1 MTDVL
6 HEYQRRI
13 KIVYRL
19 IILTMKNISEEV
31 EDKYKTHNLFSI
43 TFFSENRVFYE
54 IMQKI
59 IVGLDGLQM
68 TI

>member
-1 MTDVL
+1 M
-6 HEYQRRI
+6 
-13 KIVYRL
+13 IVYRL
-19 IILTMKNISEEV
+19 IMLTMKNVSEEV
-31 EDKYKTHNLFSI
+31 EEKYKTHSLCFI

-59 IVGLDGLQM
+59 IVESDGPQM